1 MLSPP
6 FHSYALKFLFGRF
19 LLLICGI
26 AAIVTWQLLEIQH
39 SVDSLCATADDIK
52 NSQRRSPEGL
62 VLFFL
67 GEDPCFDVFCIKQAY
82 IVDAA
87 LVICDLVSKIQ
98 PQFKQLTSSIFDKLD
113 GELSQRDLRYL
124 NLAQAMH
131 SLAIMR
137 DDYCTSKRR
146 MLEKLKR
153 NKCA

>member
-19 LLLICGI
+19 LLLICAI
-26 AAIVTWQLLEIQH
+26 AAIVTLQLLEIQN
-39 SVDSLCATADDIK
+39 SLDSLCATADDIK

-67 GEDPCFDVFCIKQAY
+67 TKIHVLMFFCIKQAY
-82 IVDAA
+82 IVEAA

-98 PQFKQLTSSIFDKLD
+98 PQFQQLTSSVFDKLR
-113 GELSQRDLRYL
+113 GESSQRDLKYL

-137 DDYCTSKRR
+137 DGYCTSKRR
-146 MLEKLKR
+146 MLEELQR